1 MNKFLKDYLS
11 IIVPPKLEEDEYIRI
26 FMQSTIM
33 RTGQRYCTNKFVK
46 TFEEVDAL
54 IKKYRYNYDIFIAL
68 STSLGTEKISAQ
80 TSYRRQVIFLDFDQK
95 AYPEY
100 KDARDFSK
108 HIKERI
114 PELFNH
120 CIVSSGSGGCHFYIA
135 CECSEN
141 SAVVRINKTLAEL
154 LGADI
159 KAVTSTQIARIPT
172 TFNLKYGERNPVR
185 VISNT
190 YGTAKFIPYPLS
202 KLSGIIRRYSK
213 NIVIDK
219 ELQKTPSKITM
230 DCKYVC
236 VQKMLSQG
244 CPKGHRNFAL
254 GRITCFLRTQ
264 RYLKENALKRVLA
277 WNRICSPPKQERE
290 VISDFNR
297 YWDNRNYRLLGCNLP
312 DIREKRILDMYCDK
326 TMCIT
331 YHVSEN
337 AGDGKEP
344 LLINEKLFNRTN
356 IKRLDGVHYAIV
368 LILHD
373 NQFDFNELFTILN
386 KNCNSLIS
394 QKTLRKKLSALEE
407 YKIIEKCLNKYKL
420 KKIRSEYFTNIRI
433 NAVILDKFINKDITK
448 TELKVYL
455 AMNYKLQTKNNA
467 TLSTLSEFLD
477 IDKSSVSRYIHNL
490 NDKELI
496 KIEKV
501 YTENGLYYN
510 RYSFI

>member
-1 MNKFLKDYLS
+1 MNTYLKKYLS
-11 IIVPPKLEEDEYIRI
+11 MIVPPKLEENEYIRI
-26 FMQSTIM
+26 FMKSTLIKQGQS
-33 RTGQRYCTNKFVK
+33 YCMNKFVK
-46 TFEEVDAL
+46 TFDEVDEL
-54 IKKYRYNYDIFIAL
+54 ITKYRYNYDIFIAL
-68 STSLGTEKISAQ
+68 STSLGTETISAQ

-95 AYPEY
+95 DYPEY

-135 CECSEN
+135 CECSKN
-141 SAVVRINKTLAEL
+141 SAVVQINKKLSEI

-159 KAVTSTQIARIPT
+159 KAVTSTQVARIPT
-172 TFNLKYGERNPVR
+172 TFNLKNDERNPVR

-202 KLSGIIRRYSK
+202 KLSGIISRCSK

-219 ELQKTPSKITM
+219 ALQATPSKITT

-254 GRITCFLRTQ
+254 GRITYFLRSQ
-264 RYLKENALKRVLA
+264 RWLKENALKRILI
-277 WNRICSPPKQERE
+277 WNNICSPPKQERE
-290 VISDFNR
+290 IISDFNR
-297 YWDNRNYRLLGCNLP
+297 YWDNKNYRLLGCNLP
-312 DIREKRILDMYCDK
+312 DTREKQILDTYCDK

-331 YHVSEN
+331 YQVSEN
-337 AGDGKEP
+337 TGDGKA
-344 LLINEKLFNRTN
+344 LLPINEKLFNRAN
-356 IKRLDGVHYAIV
+356 IKRLDGFHYAIV

-373 NQFDFNELFTILN
+373 NKFDFNELFSILN
-386 KNCNSLIS
+386 KSHDLLIS
-394 QKTLRKKLSALEE
+394 QRTLRRKLSELEE
-407 YKIIEKCLNKYKL
+407 YKIIEKGLTKYKL
-420 KKIRSEYFTNIRI
+420 KRIRSEYFIDIRI
-433 NAVILDKFINKDITK
+433 NAVILDRFINKEITK

-455 AMNYKLQTKNNA
+455 SMNYKLQTKNNV
-467 TLSTLSEFLD
+467 TLSSLSEFLD
-477 IDKSSVSRYIHNL
+477 IDKSSVSKYIHSL